1 MGCWVVGSSLGPCC
15 FVIWPCGQ
23 GCAEEVLFLVFDDIR
38 YPIRYPISDIRYRT
52 DGDFRFRG
60 ETNSG
65 YMPYAISDIISAI
78 GYGLAWGLGPR
89 GPRAGLAY
97 GPMAYGLW
105 QWSCQGE
112 GWPTAPGADIRAGVS
127 SGAALLSP
135 CALLAWTGLGL
146 DRCLWILA
154 QCPDL
159 ER

>member
-1 MGCWVVGSSLGPCC
+1 MARVVPKRSC
-15 FVIWPCGQ
+15 FW
-23 GCAEEVLFLVFDDIR
+23 FLTISDIR
-38 YPIRYPISDIRYRT
+38 SDIRYPISDIGPMEIS
-52 DGDFRFRG
+52 DL
-60 ETNSG
+60 EEK
-65 YMPYAISDIISAI
+65 PILAICQAAISDIISAI

-112 GWPTAPGADIRAGVS
+112 GWPTAPGADIRAGMS